1 MSVAAAQVEPEM
13 PAQAEE
19 QRAEGAAGVRA
30 EALAG
35 VRNERRTGVPSAL
48 FVERV
53 PREFARL
60 HLVVSAGAR
69 EEAGSRCE
77 TLLVSVRTPRHVVH
91 NVGVRLGAGLE
102 AVVTDDEEI
111 ARRIDEAYG
120 ALAGA
125 EFATGGPTAAKEHT
139 DAMPA
144 PIEREIERLLADS
157 DRDVLTTAGKGPTV
171 RLVDAMLFE
180 ALGRRAS
187 DVHVQ
192 PLGDR
197 VLVRYRIDGVLQT
210 ARVLPRH
217 VAEAVTTRIKV
228 MGRMDVAERRVA
240 QDGRAGVTIGA
251 GSGVR
256 RVDLRI
262 SSLPTSHGERVV
274 IRLLDAS
281 AGRDLGSFDS
291 LGMPHAIRES
301 YLGLAARPQ
310 GVILLTGPTGSGKT
324 TTLYATLRWIASR
337 SAATGNAGASN
348 GLNVMTIEDPI
359 EYELSALGESISQAQ
374 VNSKKGVTFANGLR
388 HILRQDPDVIMVGE
402 IRDEPTAR
410 IAVQASLT
418 GHLVLST
425 LHTNDSV
432 GAITRLADLGIE
444 RFLIASSLAGAMAQR
459 LVRRSHGA
467 CAGRGCG
474 ACGGTGFLGRIG
486 LFELLRSTPRVGA
499 GIVAGL
505 THQALFEVARAEGL
519 RTLREEGA
527 RLASGGITTDG
538 EIERVTIGD
547 HEP

>member
-1 MSVAAAQVEPEM
+1 MSAPVAEMRDAQ
-13 PAQAEE
+13 
-19 QRAEGAAGVRA
+19 
-30 EALAG
+30 
-35 VRNERRTGVPSAL
+35 PSVL
-48 FVERV
+48 FLERV

-60 HLVVSAGAR
+60 HLVVSAGSREADGAR
-69 EEAGSRCE
+69 TEI
-77 TLLVSVRTPRHVVH
+77 LLMSARTPRHVTH
-91 NVGVRLGAGLE
+91 NVGVRLGSRVE
-102 AVVTDDEEI
+102 PIVTDDETI
-111 ARRIDEAYG
+111 ARRIDEAY
-120 ALAGA
+120 ASPIRVVEPA
-125 EFATGGPTAAKEHT
+125 

-157 DRDVLTTAGKGPTV
+157 DRDVLTTAGKGPIV

-180 ALGRRAS
+180 ALGKRAS

-197 VLVRYRIDGVLQT
+197 VLVRYRIDGVLLT

-228 MGRMDVAERRVA
+228 MGRMDVAERRIA

-251 GSGVR
+251 GSNAR
-256 RVDLRI
+256 QIDLRI

-274 IRLLDAS
+274 IRLLDAG
-281 AGRDLGSFDS
+281 AGRELGSFDS
-291 LGMPHAIRES
+291 LGMPPTIRER
-301 YLGLAARPQ
+301 YLALAARPQ

-337 SAATGNAGASN
+337 VGGSGVGRPCN

-374 VNSKKGVTFANGLR
+374 VNTKKGVTFANGLR

-432 GAITRLADLGIE
+432 GAISRLADLGIE
-444 RFLIASSLAGAMAQR
+444 RFLIASSLAGVMAQR
-459 LVRRSHGA
+459 LVRRTHAA
-467 CAGRGCG
+467 CGSLGCDT
-474 ACGGTGFLGRIG
+474 CGGTGFHGRIG
-486 LFELLRSTPRVGA
+486 LFELLQSTHRICA
-499 GIVAGL
+499 GIVAGH
-505 THQALFEVARAEGL
+505 THQQLFTVARSEGL
-519 RTLREEGA
+519 RTLREEGS
-527 RLASGGITTDG
+527 RLALAGTTTDA
-538 EIERVTIGD
+538 EVERVTLGD